1 MACTARLAPLDPLPA
16 PQRRTPLHFAAYG
29 GHLEVVRELIRL
41 GADVNAVDVSD
52 RAAVIGR
59 IDFGASTQLTDR
71 VPSACSLFIWS
82 LILCRGAVMRRGGG
96 R

>member
-1 MACTARLAPLDPLPA
+1 M
-16 PQRRTPLHFAAYG
+16 
-29 GHLEVVRELIRL
+29 VRELIRL

>member
-59 IDFGASTQLTDR
+59 IDFGVSMRLTDR
-71 VPSACSLFIWS
+71 VRSACSLSLWS